1 MTVSVYLVAEGYV
14 FTEKVV
20 TENVSSHG
28 VRLLTRPHQA
38 KTRKVCHY
46 VES

>member
-1 MTVSVYLVAEGYV
+1 MTVSVYLIAEGYV

-20 TENVSSHG
+20 TENVSSHE
-28 VRLLTRPHQA
+28 VRVLTRPLQA
-38 KTRKVCHY
+38 RMRKVWQY